1 MFASFFKCYA
11 HHQIPHQWK
20 EDLQMLAA
28 KFRDHLSNENLET
41 IFLLVALKLPAKNLH
56 EYEQEIR
63 HVEGKLTVSGLILEN
78 KGMCAV

>member
-1 MFASFFKCYA
+1 
-11 HHQIPHQWK
+11 
-20 EDLQMLAA
+20 MLAA

-63 HVEGKLTVSGLILEN
+63 HVEGEINSVRAYSRK
-78 KGMCAV
+78 